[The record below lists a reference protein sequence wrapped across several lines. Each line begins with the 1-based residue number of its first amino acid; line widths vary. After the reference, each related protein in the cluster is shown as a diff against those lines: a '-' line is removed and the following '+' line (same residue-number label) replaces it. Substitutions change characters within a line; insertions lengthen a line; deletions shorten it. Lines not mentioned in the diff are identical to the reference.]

1 MAKKKM
7 LYLFIIFIIIII
19 TFFISFGLLL
29 PSNNTNRI
37 TSEDRFI
44 EVKNSKI
51 RIKFIQRS
59 SDVNLIFL
67 HSFGGSLEI
76 WDSLSSYFKN
86 ENILAFDLIGFGKSD
101 KPDIEYNLDTQVEY
115 LNALLDSLKIKECIL
130 IGSSMGAS
138 ISLWAASKY
147 PERFIKV
154 AAFAPSGFPGS
165 MNHDW
170 PGNLFYKPGVLNK
183 IGNYITRYSL
193 FTFLFPNS
201 LGRQTFNIT
210 SCYNDSFV
218 HAMTNIDHPVLL
230 LWSRSD
236 ERSLFNHS
244 EEYLKL
250 IKNSSLYELPSEAK
264 HNGPGYQPQN
274 IFKILSKFIYQK

>member
-1 MAKKKM
+1 M

-19 TFFISFGLLL
+19 TIFISFGLLL
-29 PSNNTNRI
+29 PSNSINTI
-37 TSEDRFI
+37 TSEDKFI
-44 EVKNSKI
+44 EIRSSKI
-51 RIKFIQRS
+51 RYKFIQRS

-67 HSFGGSLEI
+67 HSFGGSLEM

-101 KPDIEYNLDTQVEY
+101 KPDIDYSLDTQVEY
-115 LNALLDSLKIKECIL
+115 LNALLDSLKIKQCIL

-138 ISLWAASKY
+138 IAIWAVSKY
-147 PERFIKV
+147 PDRFRKV
-154 AAFAPSGFPGS
+154 VAFAPSGFPGS

-183 IGNYITRYSL
+183 IGGYLTSSHL
-193 FTFLFPNS
+193 FTFIFPNS

-210 SCYNDSFV
+210 NCYDDSFV
-218 HAMTNIDHPVLL
+218 YAMTNVTQPVLL

-236 ERSLFNHS
+236 ERTLFNYS

-264 HNGPGYQPQN
+264 HNGPGFQPDK
-274 IFKILSKFIYQK
+274 ISKILTIFIYQK

>member
-7 LYLFIIFIIIII
+7 LYIFIIFIIIII
-19 TFFISFGLLL
+19 ILFISFGLFL
-29 PSNNTNRI
+29 PSNNTNTI
-37 TSEDRFI
+37 TSEDKFI
-44 EVKNSKI
+44 EI
-51 RIKFIQRS
+51 RTSRIRFKFIKRS

-67 HSFGGSLEI
+67 HSFGGSLEM

-101 KPDIEYNLDTQVEY
+101 KPDIDYNLETQVRY
-115 LNALLDSLKIKECIL
+115 LNALLDSLKIKQCIL

-147 PERFIKV
+147 PDRFIKV

-165 MNHDW
+165 MIHEW
-170 PGNLFYKPGVLNK
+170 PGNFFYKPGVLNK
-183 IGNYITRYSL
+183 IGCYITDLPL

-201 LGRQTFNIT
+201 LGHQTFNIT
-210 SCYNDSFV
+210 SCYDDSFIN
-218 HAMTNIDHPVLL
+218 AITRINQPVLL

-236 ERSLFNHS
+236 KRCLFNYS
-244 EEYLKL
+244 GEYLKRM
-250 IKNSSLYELPSEAK
+250 KNSSLYELPSEAK
-264 HNGPGYQPQN
+264 HNGQTFQPEAAS
-274 IFKILSKFIYQK
+274 KIIAEFIYRR